1 MGDILVLVV
10 VGLMFTG
17 LHTLCGEFLTLLE
30 ERTSR
35 NWPTKRAIII
45 GYKLHDA
52 SDPESSWH
60 DEWTIRLQYS
70 YEVDAACYSGFVR
83 LASLKADETTARAF
97 SGALVNQEILIRYK
111 PNSPAKSL
119 YLHPIQSQNYP
130 MHRADRLLRRVF
142 WLCFR

>member
-1 MGDILVLVV
+1 MADILVLVV
-10 VGLMFTG
+10 VGLIFTG

-35 NWPTKRAIII
+35 NWPTKRATITW
-45 GYKLHDA
+45 YKLRDA

-70 YEVDAACYSGFVR
+70 YEVDAAFYSGFVR
-83 LASLKADETTARAF
+83 LASLKADETTARTF
-97 SGALVNQEILIRYK
+97 SSTLMNQEILIRYK
-111 PNSPAKSL
+111 PDSPAKSL
-119 YLHPIQSQNYP
+119 YLEPIESQNYP
-130 MHRADRLLRRVF
+130 IHRQDRLLRRLF